1 MKKLTGLFA
10 VGSALLIAG
19 VVQAQPMATT
29 VAPAGGAPATT
40 VTTETTTSTDTGAA
54 SSNPEATGTM
64 PTTGGAPI
72 AMALTGI
79 IAASGAFFARRKL
92 A

>member
-10 VGSALLIAG
+10 VSSALLIGGIA
-19 VVQAQPMATT
+19 QAQPVATT
-29 VAPAGGAPATT
+29 VPPVGAPPATT

-54 SSNPEATGTM
+54 TYDVPGTM
-64 PTTGGAPI
+64 ATTGGAPI
-72 AMALTGI
+72 AMALAGI
-79 IAASGAFFARRKL
+79 LAAGGAFFVRRKL

>member
-1 MKKLTGLFA
+1 MKKLTGLFT

-19 VVQAQPMATT
+19 IAHAQPG
-29 VAPAGGAPATT
+29 APTSLPPATT
-40 VTTETTTSTDTGAA
+40 VTTEITTATGAEP
-54 SSNPEATGTM
+54 SSIALDAPTGTM

-72 AMALTGI
+72 AMALSGI
-79 IAASGAFFARRKL
+79 LAAGGAFFARRKL

>member
-10 VGSALLIAG
+10 VGSALLIGGIA
-19 VVQAQPMATT
+19 QAQPAVTT
-29 VAPAGGAPATT
+29 VPPATT

-54 SSNPEATGTM
+54 TYDVPGTM
-64 PTTGGAPI
+64 ATTGGAPI
-72 AMALTGI
+72 AMAMAGI
-79 IAASGAFFARRKL
+79 LAAGGAFFARRKL